1 MQARANYAQSYN
13 MSFEIINDHSGGSKV
28 KTVIDTILNICDRQ
42 ESQLFSCPSDP
53 PSSSSSTTT
62 IQPPEEECYV
72 LSNWATNPY
81 NKLVITSNQG
91 IPALLRA
98 MRVFSSCAGLV
109 ECCCLAL
116 GNLCR
121 DNLANQNLV
130 RQAGGVEAILIPM
143 KENVHSVAIVSA
155 GCDALYSMSQILISS
170 PVATQEFAVEMLA
183 HARQMYLPNRHRMI
197 AENLLILLIAQPHTA
212 TECINA
218 R

>member
-1 MQARANYAQSYN
+1 
-13 MSFEIINDHSGGSKV
+13 MSFEIINDNSSGSKV
-28 KTVIDTILNICDRQ
+28 KTVIDTILNTCDRQ
-42 ESQLFSCPSDP
+42 ESQQFSSSLHP
-53 PSSSSSTTT
+53 PSTTI

-98 MRVFSSCAGLV
+98 MRVFASCAGLV

-116 GNLCR
+116 GNLCH

-130 RQAGGVEAILIPM
+130 RQAGGVEAILTAM
-143 KENVHSVAIVSA
+143 QENGHSVAIVSA
-155 GCDALYSMSQILISS
+155 GCDALYSMSQVLISS
-170 PVATQEFAVEMLA
+170 QGATQEFAMEILA
-183 HARQMYLPNRHRMI
+183 HARQMYLPNRHRMM
-197 AENLLILLIAQPHTA
+197 AENLLLLLITHPHA
-212 TECINA
+212 TTEGIIV